1 MPKENLLKNLQQFL
15 LVFESSV
22 LMLRLVVVVCVV
34 SKDDHLL
41 QVEVLYDMVDE
52 SICNTLFGIG
62 PGRNMSNNVQ
72 HYIVVMLGWQPII
85 LLEGQPSLPKQFNFL

>member
-1 MPKENLLKNLQQFL
+1 MSKENLLKNLQQFL

-62 PGRNMSNNVQ
+62 PGRNMYN
-72 HYIVVMLGWQPII
+72 II
-85 LLEGQPSLPKQFNFL
+85 